1 MTKCTISFEQFKEIS
16 NPLILLPFFDEISNN
31 NLGSFRKE
39 LPHKFLDILICDF
52 IRYTEHLE
60 ARTYTTMNEELKF
73 DYLEPFHFIEIK
85 DIE

>member
-1 MTKCTISFEQFKEIS
+1 MTKCTISFQQFKEIS
-16 NPLILLPFFDEISNN
+16 YPLILLPFLDKISND

-39 LPHKFLDILICDF
+39 LPHKFFDILICDF
-52 IRYTEHLE
+52 IRYAEHLE

>member
-1 MTKCTISFEQFKEIS
+1 MTKCTISFQQFKEIS
-16 NPLILLPFFDEISNN
+16 YPLILLPFLDKISND

-52 IRYTEHLE
+52 IRYAEHLE

>member
-16 NPLILLPFFDEISNN
+16 NPLILLPFFDKISND